1 MTGDRKTGPD
11 RQDWEPQDVTDAAD
25 RGGTEGIGAF
35 GDQGEETR
43 RDELPSQGPDD
54 PEREVRAEPLYG
66 RDPEPPPGL
75 RATPENEAPGETSL
89 VQHEPG
95 TGAPT
100 IDESD
105 DRAPVKQAAK
115 PIADSDPP
123 QRPAFGW
130 GGPGE
135 NYRPTRGPLDKSR

>member
-75 RATPENEAPGETSL
+75 RRATPENEALGETSP

-100 IDESD
+100 IDESSD
-105 DRAPVKQAAK
+105 QAGTERGAK
-115 PIADSDPP
+115 TDPP
-123 QRPAFGW
+123 RKPAFGW

-135 NYRPTRGPLDKSR
+135 NYPPTRGPLDKSR